1 MKYLIIT
8 LSVIILA
15 LGLYCKSLKADL
27 EISEQNNKIL
37 ENSIKVQD
45 ETISKLKDDYS
56 KIQSANS
63 ELNELYQNQMKR
75 VQIQN
80 AINSFENNL
89 KSKTAELT
97 KSKTA
102 ELTKS
107 ETVSAVSN
115 AVSKSSKECLV
126 SDHKTKVQYSIYKCY
141 KDPKCDILQ

>member
-8 LSVIILA
+8 FSVIILA
-15 LGLYCKSLKADL
+15 LGLYCKSLKTDL

-63 ELNELYQNQMKR
+63 ELNELYNSQMKR
-75 VQIQN
+75 FQIHD
-80 AINSFENNL
+80 AINSFENTL
-89 KSKTAELT
+89 KTDSVKSKE
-97 KSKTA
+97 S
-102 ELTKS
+102 
-107 ETVSAVSN
+107 
-115 AVSKSSKECLV
+115 SKSSKECLV
-126 SDHKTKVQYSIYKCY
+126 SEHKTKVQYSIYKCY

>member
-1 MKYLIIT
+1 MKYLIVT
-8 LSVIILA
+8 FSVVILA

-63 ELNELYQNQMKR
+63 ELNELYNSQMKR
-75 VQIQN
+75 FQIQN

-89 KSKTAELT
+89 KSKT
-97 KSKTA
+97 
-102 ELTKS
+102 
-107 ETVSAVSN
+107 VSAVSN
-115 AVSKSSKECLV
+115 EVSKSSKECLV
-126 SDHKTKVQYSIYKCY
+126 PEHKTKVQYSIYECY
-141 KDPKCDILQ
+141 KDPKCDILR

>member
-1 MKYLIIT
+1 MKYLIVT
-8 LSVIILA
+8 FSAVILV
-15 LGLYCKSLKADL
+15 LGLYCKSLKTDL

-56 KIQSANS
+56 KIQRANS

-89 KSKTAELT
+89 KS
-97 KSKTA
+97 
-102 ELTKS
+102 
-107 ETVSAVSN
+107 ETVST
-115 AVSKSSKECLV
+115 VSKSSKECLV
-126 SDHKTKVQYSIYKCY
+126 SEHKTKVQYSIYKCY
-141 KDPKCDILQ
+141 KDSKCDILR

>member
-1 MKYLIIT
+1 MKYLIIAF
-8 LSVIILA
+8 SVVILA

-63 ELNELYQNQMKR
+63 ELNELYNSQMKR
-75 VQIQN
+75 FQIKD

-89 KSKTAELT
+89 KSKTAELVE
-97 KSKTA
+97 SKEST
-102 ELTKS
+102 
-107 ETVSAVSN
+107 
-115 AVSKSSKECLV
+115 KSSKECLV
-126 SDHKTKVQYSIYKCY
+126 SEHKTKVQYSIYKCY

>member
-1 MKYLIIT
+1 MKYLIIAF
-8 LSVIILA
+8 SVVILA

-27 EISEQNNKIL
+27 EVSEQNNKIL

-63 ELNELYQNQMKR
+63 ELNELYNSQMKR
-75 VQIQN
+75 FQIHD

-89 KSKTAELT
+89 KSKSAELVE
-97 KSKTA
+97 SKEST
-102 ELTKS
+102 
-107 ETVSAVSN
+107 
-115 AVSKSSKECLV
+115 KSSKECLV
-126 SDHKTKVQYSIYKCY
+126 SEHKTKVQYSIYKCY

>member
-1 MKYLIIT
+1 MKYLIIAF
-8 LSVIILA
+8 SVVILA

-27 EISEQNNKIL
+27 EVSEQNNKIL

-63 ELNELYQNQMKR
+63 ELNELYNSQMKR
-75 VQIQN
+75 FQIKD

-89 KSKTAELT
+89 KSKSAELVE
-97 KSKTA
+97 SKEST
-102 ELTKS
+102 
-107 ETVSAVSN
+107 
-115 AVSKSSKECLV
+115 KSSKECLV
-126 SDHKTKVQYSIYKCY
+126 PEHKTKVQYSIYKCY

>member
-1 MKYLIIT
+1 MKYLIIAF
-8 LSVIILA
+8 SVVILA

-63 ELNELYQNQMKR
+63 ELNELYNNQMKR
-75 VQIQN
+75 FQIHD

-89 KSKTAELT
+89 KSKSAE
-97 KSKTA
+97 SK
-102 ELTKS
+102 ES
-107 ETVSAVSN
+107 
-115 AVSKSSKECLV
+115 SKSSKECLV
-126 SDHKTKVQYSIYKCY
+126 SEHKTKVQYSIYKCY
-141 KDPKCDILQ
+141 KDSKCDILQ

>member
-1 MKYLIIT
+1 MKYLIIAF
-8 LSVIILA
+8 SVVILA

-63 ELNELYQNQMKR
+63 ELNELYNSQMKR
-75 VQIQN
+75 FQIHD

-89 KSKTAELT
+89 KSKTAELVE
-97 KSKTA
+97 SKEST
-102 ELTKS
+102 
-107 ETVSAVSN
+107 
-115 AVSKSSKECLV
+115 KSSKECLV
-126 SDHKTKVQYSIYKCY
+126 TEHKTKVQYSIYKCY

>member
-8 LSVIILA
+8 FSVIILA
-15 LGLYCKSLKADL
+15 LGLYCKSLKTDL

-63 ELNELYQNQMKR
+63 ELNELYNSQMKR
-75 VQIQN
+75 FQIKD

-89 KSKTAELT
+89 KSKSAEFVE
-97 KSKTA
+97 SKEST
-102 ELTKS
+102 
-107 ETVSAVSN
+107 
-115 AVSKSSKECLV
+115 KSSKECLV
-126 SDHKTKVQYSIYKCY
+126 SEHKTKVQYSIYKCY
-141 KDPKCDILQ
+141 KDSKCDILQ

>member
-1 MKYLIIT
+1 MKYLIIAF
-8 LSVIILA
+8 SVVILA

-63 ELNELYQNQMKR
+63 ELNELYNSQMKR
-75 VQIQN
+75 FQIHD

-89 KSKTAELT
+89 KSKTTELVE
-97 KSKTA
+97 SKEST
-102 ELTKS
+102 
-107 ETVSAVSN
+107 
-115 AVSKSSKECLV
+115 KSSKECLV
-126 SDHKTKVQYSIYKCY
+126 TEHKTKVQYSIYKCY
-141 KDPKCDILQ
+141 KDSKCDILQ

>member
-8 LSVIILA
+8 FSVVILA

-27 EISEQNNKIL
+27 EVSEQNNKIL

-63 ELNELYQNQMKR
+63 ELNELYNSQMKR
-75 VQIQN
+75 FQIQN

-89 KSKTAELT
+89 KSKTSELVE
-97 KSKTA
+97 SKEST
-102 ELTKS
+102 
-107 ETVSAVSN
+107 
-115 AVSKSSKECLV
+115 KSSKECLV
-126 SDHKTKVQYSIYKCY
+126 PEHKTKVQYSIYKCY
-141 KDPKCDILQ
+141 KDSKCDILQ

>member
-1 MKYLIIT
+1 MKYLIIAF
-8 LSVIILA
+8 SVVILA

-27 EISEQNNKIL
+27 EVSEQNNKIL

-63 ELNELYQNQMKR
+63 ELNELYNSQMKR
-75 VQIQN
+75 FQIKD

-89 KSKTAELT
+89 KSKTAELVE
-97 KSKTA
+97 SKEST
-102 ELTKS
+102 
-107 ETVSAVSN
+107 
-115 AVSKSSKECLV
+115 KSSKECLV
-126 SDHKTKVQYSIYKCY
+126 SEHKTKVQYSIYKCY

>member
-1 MKYLIIT
+1 MKYLIVT
-8 LSVIILA
+8 FSVVILI
-15 LGLYCKSLKADL
+15 LGLYCKSLKSDL

-89 KSKTAELT
+89 KS
-97 KSKTA
+97 
-102 ELTKS
+102 
-107 ETVSAVSN
+107 ETVSAVSS

-126 SDHKTKVQYSIYKCY
+126 SEHKTKVQYSIYECY
-141 KDPKCDILQ
+141 KDPKCDILR

>member
-8 LSVIILA
+8 FSVIILA
-15 LGLYCKSLKADL
+15 LGLYCKSLKTDL

-63 ELNELYQNQMKR
+63 ELNELYNSQMKR
-75 VQIQN
+75 FQIHD

-89 KSKTAELT
+89 KSKTTELVE
-97 KSKTA
+97 SKEST
-102 ELTKS
+102 
-107 ETVSAVSN
+107 
-115 AVSKSSKECLV
+115 KSSKECLV
-126 SDHKTKVQYSIYKCY
+126 TEHKTKVQYSIYKCY
-141 KDPKCDILQ
+141 KDSKCDILQ

>member
-1 MKYLIIT
+1 MKYLIIAF
-8 LSVIILA
+8 SVVILA

-27 EISEQNNKIL
+27 EVSEQNNKIL

-63 ELNELYQNQMKR
+63 ELNELYNSQMKR
-75 VQIQN
+75 FQIKD

-89 KSKTAELT
+89 KSKTSELVE
-97 KSKTA
+97 SKEST
-102 ELTKS
+102 
-107 ETVSAVSN
+107 
-115 AVSKSSKECLV
+115 KSSKECLV
-126 SDHKTKVQYSIYKCY
+126 SEHKTKVQYSIYKCY